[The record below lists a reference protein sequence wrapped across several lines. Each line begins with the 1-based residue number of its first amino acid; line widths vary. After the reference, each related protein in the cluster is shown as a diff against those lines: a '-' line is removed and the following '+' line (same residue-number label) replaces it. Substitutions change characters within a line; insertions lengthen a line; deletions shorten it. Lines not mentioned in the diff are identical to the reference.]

1 MKKISSKKFRDYSTV
16 LFFLLPSLVI
26 FGVFVYYALGY
37 NLYLST
43 TSWNFLTPNKNFI
56 GLKNYIKLFS
66 NKIFWKVLWNT
77 TYYALGSVSLSL
89 IAGLFLAI
97 LLNMAIPLRGLFR
110 TIFFSP
116 YITTMA
122 AMALLWVW
130 IYEPTYGIFNYA
142 LAALHIEGPRWLTDP
157 QWAMPALILMNVWK
171 QSGYVMVI
179 YLAGL
184 TNIDNSLYEAA
195 EIDGASQWRQF
206 WKITL
211 PLLSPTTFFL
221 VITSLLNAFKAFDQV
236 AVMTAGGP
244 ANATNNL
251 SYYIYEQ
258 AFKCF
263 KAGYAAAAAMVF
275 FIILLIF
282 TMVQMKLQ
290 NKWVHYQ

>member
-1 MKKISSKKFRDYSTV
+1 
-16 LFFLLPSLVI
+16 
-26 FGVFVYYALGY
+26 
-37 NLYLST
+37 
-43 TSWNFLTPNKNFI
+43 
-56 GLKNYIKLFS
+56 
-66 NKIFWKVLWNT
+66 
-77 TYYALGSVSLSL
+77 
-89 IAGLFLAI
+89 
-97 LLNMAIPLRGLFR
+97 MAVPLRGLFR

-130 IYEPTYGIFNYA
+130 IYEPTYGILNYA
-142 LAALHIEGPRWLTDP
+142 LELLHIEGPRWLTDP

-184 TNIDNSLYEAA
+184 TNIDKTMYEAA
-195 EIDGASQWRQF
+195 SIDGASKWMQF
-206 WKITL
+206 RKITV
-211 PLLSPTTFFL
+211 PMLSTTTFFIS
-221 VITSLLNAFKAFDQV
+221 ITSLLDAFKSFDQV

-263 KAGYAAAAAMVF
+263 KAGYAAAAAVVF
-275 FIILLIF
+275 FIILLVL

-290 NKWVHYQ
+290 DKWVHYQ

>member
-1 MKKISSKKFRDYSTV
+1 
-16 LFFLLPSLVI
+16 LLPSLI
-26 FGVFVYYALGY
+26 LFGVFVYYALAY

-66 NKIFWKVLWNT
+66 NKIFWHVLWNT
-77 TYYALGSVSLSL
+77 TYYALGTIILSLST
-89 IAGLFLAI
+89 GLFLAV
-97 LLNMAIPLRGLFR
+97 LLNMAIPLRGFFR

-130 IYEPTYGIFNYA
+130 IYEPTYGILNYA
-142 LAALHIEGPRWLTDP
+142 LEIFHITGPHWLTDP
-157 QWAMPALILMNVWK
+157 DWAMPALILMSVWK
-171 QSGYVMVI
+171 ESGYVMVI

-184 TNIDNSLYEAA
+184 TNIDRSLYEAA
-195 EIDGASQWRQF
+195 EIDGASKWRQF
-206 WKITL
+206 WRITL

-221 VITSLLNAFKAFDQV
+221 VITSFLNAFKSFDQV

-263 KAGYAAAAAMVF
+263 KAGYAASAAVVF

-282 TMVQMKLQ
+282 TMIQMKLQ

>member
-1 MKKISSKKFRDYSTV
+1 MKRTLNKKSRDTV
-16 LFFLLPSLVI
+16 TVVLFLLPSLI
-26 FGVFVYYALGY
+26 LFGVFVYYALAY

-56 GLKNYIKLFS
+56 GLKNYVKLFS
-66 NKIFWKVLWNT
+66 NKIFWHVLWNT
-77 TYYALGSVSLSL
+77 TYYALGTIILSLST
-89 IAGLFLAI
+89 GLFLAI
-97 LLNMAIPLRGLFR
+97 LLNMAIPLRGFFR

-130 IYEPTYGIFNYA
+130 IYEPTYGILNYA
-142 LAALHIEGPRWLTDP
+142 LEIFHITGPHWLTDP
-157 QWAMPALILMNVWK
+157 DWAMPALILMNVWK
-171 QSGYVMVI
+171 ESGYVMVI

-184 TNIDNSLYEAA
+184 TNIDRSLYEAA
-195 EIDGASQWRQF
+195 EIDGASKWRQF
-206 WKITL
+206 WRITL

-221 VITSLLNAFKAFDQV
+221 VITSFLNAFKSFDQV

-263 KAGYAAAAAMVF
+263 KAGYAASVAVVF

-282 TMVQMKLQ
+282 TMIQMKLQ
-290 NKWVHYQ
+290 NRWVHYQ